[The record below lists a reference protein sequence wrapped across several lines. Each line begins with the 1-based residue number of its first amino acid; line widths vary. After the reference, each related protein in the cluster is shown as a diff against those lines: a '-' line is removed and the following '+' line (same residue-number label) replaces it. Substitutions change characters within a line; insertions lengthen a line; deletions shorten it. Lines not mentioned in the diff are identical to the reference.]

1 MCYYDW
7 MTFLLNRYIM
17 NGEKNLALDSSTRI
31 WEFTRWIEDMD
42 KGLLNV
48 TVDDAQ
54 ICNMIY
60 DSWTTHA
67 YTNS

>member
-1 MCYYDW
+1 
-7 MTFLLNRYIM
+7 M